1 MQKYV
6 LYCKKCAYVERQVFP
21 LAVGFPLYID
31 LKDNNCTIFGGG
43 EDAYETA
50 LILRRFDA
58 KVTVV
63 SPTVCEALQK
73 MDKTGEIRY
82 LRRKYFRG
90 DCSSARLCVALTED
104 PALNIAI
111 SDECK
116 NKNIP
121 VAVNCPVGFG
131 TFTFPHAIIFGNTVV
146 TVSGSASDKRQRFV
160 TEKLQE
166 IIPQIIEEYE
176 NK

>member
-1 MQKYV
+1 M
-6 LYCKKCAYVERQVFP
+6 
-21 LAVGFPLYID
+21 AVGFPLYVD

-43 EDAYETA
+43 EDACEAA
-50 LILRRFDA
+50 LTLLGFGA

-63 SPTVCEALQK
+63 NPTICANLQK
-73 MDKTGEIRY
+73 MDENGEIRY

-90 DCSSARLCVALTED
+90 DCSSARLCVALTDD

-121 VAVNCPVGFG
+121 VAVNKPEGFG
-131 TFTFPHAIIFGNTVV
+131 TFTLPHAVIAKNTVV
-146 TVSGSASDKRQRFV
+146 SVSGSSSTAQQRYI
-160 TEKLQE
+160 TEKLQAL
-166 IIPQIIEEYE
+166 IPALIEEY
-176 NK
+176 KQQK

>member
-1 MQKYV
+1 M
-6 LYCKKCAYVERQVFP
+6 
-21 LAVGFPLYID
+21 AVDFPLYID

-43 EDAYETA
+43 EDAYEAAQT
-50 LILRRFDA
+50 LRSFGA

-63 SPTVCEALQK
+63 NPTICDALQE

-90 DCSSARLCVALTED
+90 DCSSARLCIALTED
-104 PALNIAI
+104 PSLNIAI

-121 VAVNCPVGFG
+121 VAVNKPEGFG
-131 TFTFPHAIIFGNTVV
+131 TFTLPHAVICKNTVV
-146 TVSGSASDKRQRFV
+146 SVSGSSAAAQQRYI
-160 TEKLQE
+160 TERLE
-166 IIPQIIEEYE
+166 VLLPEWIEEYKTE
-176 NK
+176 A